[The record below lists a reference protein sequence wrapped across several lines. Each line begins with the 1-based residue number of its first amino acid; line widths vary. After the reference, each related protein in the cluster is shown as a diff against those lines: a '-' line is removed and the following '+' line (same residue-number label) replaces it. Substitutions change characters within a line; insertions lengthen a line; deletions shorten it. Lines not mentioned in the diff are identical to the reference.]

1 MKSEHW
7 YYDVRLRG
15 RRDSAMTGTEGGR
28 KGVGGQA
35 EGRLFGMDISAVV
48 VKGREWRLFSV
59 HFIPFLMVPF

>member
-15 RRDSAMTGTEGGR
+15 MRDSAMTVTDGGR
-28 KGVGGQA
+28 RGGQA
-35 EGRLFGMDISAVV
+35 EGRLFRVDISAVV